1 MNEADL
7 IAYETIVAAQKGD
20 ADAMQKIIR
29 HYEPYIKHFSQRHYR
44 DDYGNTFTMIDDDI
58 RQQIELKLMYE
69 IAVHFDCSSLP
80 DGETLEP

>member
-1 MNEADL
+1 MRDTEL
-7 IAYETIVAAQKGD
+7 IPYETIVAAKEGD
-20 ADAMQKIIR
+20 ADAMQRIIQ
-29 HYEPYIKHFSQRHYR
+29 HYEPYIKHFSQRHYH